1 MNGIPPLSSRD
12 AHASPPQRVLE
23 RLHSSAAGLD
33 ADEAAR
39 RLAAHGYNRLP
50 APKRQGPLLRLLRQF
65 HNVLLYMML
74 FASLVTALLGFWVD
88 SAVILLAVVVNAL
101 IGFVQEGK
109 AANALDAIRD
119 MLSLHAL
126 VLRDGQR
133 QALDAER
140 LVPGDVVLLASGDR
154 VPADLRL
161 FETKNFHVDESALT
175 GESVP
180 VEKGCVAVAIDA
192 LLGDRRCMAYS
203 GTLVTSGQARGV
215 VVATAGDTELGR
227 IGTLLREVRT
237 LATPLLRQIASFSR
251 WLALAILLLAGATF
265 VLGTLW
271 QGQPMVDMFMLVVA
285 LTASAIPEGLPAIMT
300 VILALG
306 VQRMARRNA
315 IVSRLPAVETLG
327 SVTVICSDKTG
338 TLTRNEMTVQ
348 RIVTADQVIEVSGAG
363 YAPLGGFSHNGEGLD
378 PAGRDD
384 LQEIGRAAL
393 LCNEARLHQEGE
405 AWQLEGDPTEGALLS
420 LGLKLGLD
428 PQALAAVPAT
438 IEVDVLNDR
447 TRTIRSSLHEVELT
461 LLLTI
466 GLVVLVM
473 GLFLRQLS
481 ATLIVATVLAVSLSA
496 SFAAMYVLGFT
507 LNNLTLVALIIAVG
521 FIVDDAIVVVE
532 NIHRHLEAGASK
544 VEAALKGAAEIGFTV
559 ISISFSLIAAFIP
572 LLFMGGIVGRLF
584 REFAVSVTVAILI
597 SVLASLTLAP
607 MLASRFMPALR
618 HADAPRKGF
627 AEWLTG
633 GYERGLRWALGHQR
647 LMLVGFAFTVLVA
660 VAGYV
665 GIPKGFFPL
674 QDTAFVFG
682 TSQAAEDI
690 SYDDMVAKHRQ
701 LAEIIASDPA
711 VQSYNHAVGVTGG
724 SQSLANGRFWI
735 VLKDRGERDVSVGEF
750 IDRLRPQLAKVPGI
764 MLYLRAAQDINL
776 SSGPSR
782 TQYQYAL
789 RSSDSTQLALWAQ
802 RLTERLKQVP
812 GLMDVSNDLQVG
824 ASVTAL
830 DIDRVAAARFGLSA
844 EDVSQTLY
852 DAFGQRQVGEYQ
864 TEVNQYK
871 VVLELDARQRGRA
884 ESLDWFYLRS
894 PLSGEMV
901 PLSAIAKVAAP
912 RSGPLQINHNG
923 MFPAVNLSF
932 NLAAGVSLGE
942 AVQAVQRAQEEIGMP
957 STIIGVFQGAAQAFQ
972 SSLASQP
979 LLILAA
985 LIAVYII
992 LGVLYESFVHPLTIL
1007 STLPSAGI
1015 GAVFLLWAW
1024 GQDFSIMALIGIVLL
1039 IGIVKKNGILM
1050 VDFAIVAQ
1058 REQGMSAEQAIYQA
1072 CLTRFRPIMM
1082 TTLAALLGAIP
1093 LMIGFGTG
1101 SELRQP
1107 LGIAVVGGLLVSQV
1121 LTLFSTPVV
1130 YLALERLF
1138 HRRGTTTSD
1147 GGTAGATAT

>member
-1 MNGIPPLSSRD
+1 MTPRAGISGWCIRHPI
-12 AHASPPQRVLE
+12 A
-23 RLHSSAAGLD
+23 
-33 ADEAAR
+33 
-39 RLAAHGYNRLP
+39 
-50 APKRQGPLLRLLRQF
+50 
-65 HNVLLYMML
+65 
-74 FASLVTALLGFWVD
+74 TALLTLASLLLG
-88 SAVILLAVVVNAL
+88 LLAFLRLGVAPLPEADFPTIQINAL
-101 IGFVQEGK
+101 LPGGSPETMASSVATPLEVQFSAIPGITEMTSSSALGTTTLTLQFSLDKSIDVAAQEVQAAINAAAGRLPVDMPNLPTWRKVNPADSPIMILRVNSEMMPLIELSDYAETILARQLSQVNGVGQIFVVGQQRP
-109 AANALDAIRD
+109 AIRI
-119 MLSLHAL
+119 
-126 VLRDGQR
+126 
-133 QALDAER
+133 QAQPEK
-140 LVPGDVVLLASGDR
+140 LAAYQLTL
-154 VPADLRL
+154 ADLRQSL
-161 FETKNFHVDESALT
+161 QSASVNLAKGALY
-175 GESVP
+175 GE
-180 VEKGCVAVAIDA
+180 
-192 LLGDRRCMAYS
+192 
-203 GTLVTSGQARGV
+203 
-215 VVATAGDTELGR
+215 GR
-227 IGTLLREVRT
+227 VST
-237 LATPLLRQIASFSR
+237 LAANDQLFNAS
-251 WLALAILLLAGATF
+251 
-265 VLGTLW
+265 
-271 QGQPMVDMFMLVVA
+271 DYDDLVVA
-285 LTASAIPEGLPAIMT
+285 YRQGAPVFLKDVARIVSAPEDDYVQAWPNGVPGVAL
-300 VILALG
+300 VILRQPGA
-306 VQRMARRNA
+306 N
-315 IVSRLPAVETLG
+315 IV
-327 SVTVICSDKTG
+327 D
-338 TLTRNEMTVQ
+338 
-348 RIVTADQVIEVSGAG
+348 TADAIQ
-363 YAPLGGFSHNGEGLD
+363 
-378 PAGRDD
+378 
-384 LQEIGRAAL
+384 AAL
-393 LCNEARLHQEGE
+393 PRLREM
-405 AWQLEGDPTEGALLS
+405 L
-420 LGLKLGLD
+420 
-428 PQALAAVPAT
+428 PAT

-802 RLTERLKQVP
+802 RLTERLKQVS

-901 PLSAIAKVAAP
+901 
-912 RSGPLQINHNG
+912 
-923 MFPAVNLSF
+923 
-932 NLAAGVSLGE
+932 
-942 AVQAVQRAQEEIGMP
+942 
-957 STIIGVFQGAAQAFQ
+957 
-972 SSLASQP
+972 
-979 LLILAA
+979 
-985 LIAVYII
+985 
-992 LGVLYESFVHPLTIL
+992 
-1007 STLPSAGI
+1007 
-1015 GAVFLLWAW
+1015 
-1024 GQDFSIMALIGIVLL
+1024 
-1039 IGIVKKNGILM
+1039 
-1050 VDFAIVAQ
+1050 
-1058 REQGMSAEQAIYQA
+1058 
-1072 CLTRFRPIMM
+1072 
-1082 TTLAALLGAIP
+1082 
-1093 LMIGFGTG
+1093 
-1101 SELRQP
+1101 
-1107 LGIAVVGGLLVSQV
+1107 
-1121 LTLFSTPVV
+1121 
-1130 YLALERLF
+1130 
-1138 HRRGTTTSD
+1138 
-1147 GGTAGATAT
+1147 

>member
-1 MNGIPPLSSRD
+1 MTPRAGISGWCVRHPI
-12 AHASPPQRVLE
+12 A
-23 RLHSSAAGLD
+23 
-33 ADEAAR
+33 
-39 RLAAHGYNRLP
+39 
-50 APKRQGPLLRLLRQF
+50 
-65 HNVLLYMML
+65 
-74 FASLVTALLGFWVD
+74 TALLTLASLLLG
-88 SAVILLAVVVNAL
+88 LLAFLRLGVAPLPEADFPTIQINAL
-101 IGFVQEGK
+101 LPGGSPETMASSVATPLEVQFSAIPGITEMTSSSALGTSTLTLQFSLDKSIDVAAQEVQAAINAAAGRLPVDMPNLPTWRKVNPADSPIMILRVNSEMMPLIELSDYAETILARQLSQVNGVGQIFVVGQQRP
-109 AANALDAIRD
+109 AIRI
-119 MLSLHAL
+119 
-126 VLRDGQR
+126 
-133 QALDAER
+133 QAQPEK
-140 LVPGDVVLLASGDR
+140 LAAYQLTL
-154 VPADLRL
+154 ADLRQSL
-161 FETKNFHVDESALT
+161 QSASVNLAKGALY
-175 GESVP
+175 GE
-180 VEKGCVAVAIDA
+180 
-192 LLGDRRCMAYS
+192 
-203 GTLVTSGQARGV
+203 
-215 VVATAGDTELGR
+215 GR
-227 IGTLLREVRT
+227 VST
-237 LATPLLRQIASFSR
+237 LAANDQLFNAS
-251 WLALAILLLAGATF
+251 
-265 VLGTLW
+265 
-271 QGQPMVDMFMLVVA
+271 DYDDLVVA
-285 LTASAIPEGLPAIMT
+285 YRQGAPVFLKDVARIVSAPEDDYVQAWPNGVPGVAL
-300 VILALG
+300 VILRQPGA
-306 VQRMARRNA
+306 N
-315 IVSRLPAVETLG
+315 IV
-327 SVTVICSDKTG
+327 D
-338 TLTRNEMTVQ
+338 
-348 RIVTADQVIEVSGAG
+348 TADAIQ
-363 YAPLGGFSHNGEGLD
+363 
-378 PAGRDD
+378 
-384 LQEIGRAAL
+384 AAL
-393 LCNEARLHQEGE
+393 PRLREM
-405 AWQLEGDPTEGALLS
+405 L
-420 LGLKLGLD
+420 
-428 PQALAAVPAT
+428 PAT

-665 GIPKGFFPL
+665 GIPKGFFPCRTPPSSSARARL
-674 QDTAFVFG
+674 PR
-682 TSQAAEDI
+682 I
-690 SYDDMVAKHRQ
+690 SPTTTWSPSTGNWPRSSPATRRCRATTMRW
-701 LAEIIASDPA
+701 ASPA
-711 VQSYNHAVGVTGG
+711 VARAWPTDVSG
-724 SQSLANGRFWI
+724 SSSS
-735 VLKDRGERDVSVGEF
+735 DRGERDVSVGEF

-1024 GQDFSIMALIGIVLL
+1024 GQDS
-1039 IGIVKKNGILM
+1039 
-1050 VDFAIVAQ
+1050 
-1058 REQGMSAEQAIYQA
+1058 RSW
-1072 CLTRFRPIMM
+1072 R
-1082 TTLAALLGAIP
+1082 
-1093 LMIGFGTG
+1093 
-1101 SELRQP
+1101 
-1107 LGIAVVGGLLVSQV
+1107 
-1121 LTLFSTPVV
+1121 
-1130 YLALERLF
+1130 
-1138 HRRGTTTSD
+1138 
-1147 GGTAGATAT
+1147 

>member
-1 MNGIPPLSSRD
+1 VTPRAGISGWCVRHPI
-12 AHASPPQRVLE
+12 A
-23 RLHSSAAGLD
+23 
-33 ADEAAR
+33 
-39 RLAAHGYNRLP
+39 
-50 APKRQGPLLRLLRQF
+50 
-65 HNVLLYMML
+65 
-74 FASLVTALLGFWVD
+74 TALLTLASLLLG
-88 SAVILLAVVVNAL
+88 LLAFLRLGVAPLPEADFPTIQINAL
-101 IGFVQEGK
+101 LPGGSPETMASSVATPLEVQFSAIPGITEMTSSSALGTTTLTLQFSLDKSIDVAAQEVQAAINAAAGRLPVDMPNLPTWRKVNPADSPIMILRVNSEMMPLIELSDYAETILARQLSQVNGVGQIFVVGQQRP
-109 AANALDAIRD
+109 AIRI
-119 MLSLHAL
+119 
-126 VLRDGQR
+126 
-133 QALDAER
+133 QAQPEK
-140 LVPGDVVLLASGDR
+140 LAAYQLTL
-154 VPADLRL
+154 ADLRQSL
-161 FETKNFHVDESALT
+161 QSASVNLAKGALY
-175 GESVP
+175 GE
-180 VEKGCVAVAIDA
+180 
-192 LLGDRRCMAYS
+192 
-203 GTLVTSGQARGV
+203 
-215 VVATAGDTELGR
+215 GR
-227 IGTLLREVRT
+227 VST
-237 LATPLLRQIASFSR
+237 LAANDQLFNAS
-251 WLALAILLLAGATF
+251 
-265 VLGTLW
+265 
-271 QGQPMVDMFMLVVA
+271 DYDDLVVA
-285 LTASAIPEGLPAIMT
+285 YRQGAPVFLKDVARIVSAPEDDYVQAWPNGVPGVAL
-300 VILALG
+300 VILRQPGA
-306 VQRMARRNA
+306 N
-315 IVSRLPAVETLG
+315 IV
-327 SVTVICSDKTG
+327 D
-338 TLTRNEMTVQ
+338 
-348 RIVTADQVIEVSGAG
+348 TADAIQ
-363 YAPLGGFSHNGEGLD
+363 
-378 PAGRDD
+378 
-384 LQEIGRAAL
+384 AAL
-393 LCNEARLHQEGE
+393 PRLREM
-405 AWQLEGDPTEGALLS
+405 L
-420 LGLKLGLD
+420 
-428 PQALAAVPAT
+428 PAT

-597 SVLASLTLAP
+597 SVVASLTLAP

-618 HADAPRKGF
+618 HAEAPRKGF

-884 ESLDWFYLRS
+884 RRAPGRCRSTTTAWRGAGLPELAGLATAADPRRADRGVHHPRRALREFRTSADDPLDPALGGDRRGVPALGLGPGLLDHGADRHRAADRHRQEERHPHGRLRHRR
-894 PLSGEMV
+894 PARAGHERGAGDLPGL
-901 PLSAIAKVAAP
+901 PDPFPADHDDHPGRAAGRDTPDDRLRHRFRAAP
-912 RSGPLQINHNG
+912 ASGHRG
-923 MFPAVNLSF
+923 GRR
-932 NLAAGVSLGE
+932 AAGEPG
-942 AVQAVQRAQEEIGMP
+942 ADPVQHAGGIPGP
-957 STIIGVFQGAAQAFQ
+957 GAAVPPARDDDLGRRNRWGDGDMRRNGRGFPGRRRVARMQA
-972 SSLASQP
+972 
-979 LLILAA
+979 
-985 LIAVYII
+985 
-992 LGVLYESFVHPLTIL
+992 
-1007 STLPSAGI
+1007 
-1015 GAVFLLWAW
+1015 
-1024 GQDFSIMALIGIVLL
+1024 
-1039 IGIVKKNGILM
+1039 
-1050 VDFAIVAQ
+1050 
-1058 REQGMSAEQAIYQA
+1058 GM
-1072 CLTRFRPIMM
+1072 RP
-1082 TTLAALLGAIP
+1082 ARDAKANR
-1093 LMIGFGTG
+1093 G
-1101 SELRQP
+1101 SGDRC
-1107 LGIAVVGGLLVSQV
+1107 G
-1121 LTLFSTPVV
+1121 
-1130 YLALERLF
+1130 Y
-1138 HRRGTTTSD
+1138 
-1147 GGTAGATAT
+1147 

>member
-1 MNGIPPLSSRD
+1 MTPRAGISGWCVRHPI
-12 AHASPPQRVLE
+12 A
-23 RLHSSAAGLD
+23 
-33 ADEAAR
+33 
-39 RLAAHGYNRLP
+39 
-50 APKRQGPLLRLLRQF
+50 
-65 HNVLLYMML
+65 
-74 FASLVTALLGFWVD
+74 TALLTLASLLLG
-88 SAVILLAVVVNAL
+88 LLAFLRLGVAPLPEADFPTIQINAL
-101 IGFVQEGK
+101 LPGGSPETMASSVATPLEVQFSAIPGITEMTSSSALGTTTLTLQFSLDKSIDVAAQEVQAAINAAAGRLPVDMPNLPTWRKVNPADSPIMILRVNSEMMPLIELSDYAETILARQLSQVNGVGQIFVVGQQRP
-109 AANALDAIRD
+109 AIRI
-119 MLSLHAL
+119 
-126 VLRDGQR
+126 
-133 QALDAER
+133 QAQPEK
-140 LVPGDVVLLASGDR
+140 LAAYQLTL
-154 VPADLRL
+154 ADLRQSL
-161 FETKNFHVDESALT
+161 QSASVNLAKGALY
-175 GESVP
+175 GE
-180 VEKGCVAVAIDA
+180 
-192 LLGDRRCMAYS
+192 
-203 GTLVTSGQARGV
+203 
-215 VVATAGDTELGR
+215 GR
-227 IGTLLREVRT
+227 VST
-237 LATPLLRQIASFSR
+237 LAANDQLFNAS
-251 WLALAILLLAGATF
+251 
-265 VLGTLW
+265 
-271 QGQPMVDMFMLVVA
+271 DYDDLVVA
-285 LTASAIPEGLPAIMT
+285 YR
-300 VILALG
+300 
-306 VQRMARRNA
+306 Q
-315 IVSRLPAVETLG
+315 
-327 SVTVICSDKTG
+327 
-338 TLTRNEMTVQ
+338 
-348 RIVTADQVIEVSGAG
+348 GA
-363 YAPLGGFSHNGEGLD
+363 PVF
-378 PAGRDD
+378 
-384 LQEIGRAAL
+384 
-393 LCNEARLHQEGE
+393 
-405 AWQLEGDPTEGALLS
+405 
-420 LGLKLGLD
+420 LK
-428 PQALAAVPAT
+428 
-438 IEVDVLNDR
+438 DV
-447 TRTIRSSLHEVELT
+447 HEVELT

-597 SVLASLTLAP
+597 SVVASLTLAP

-618 HADAPRKGF
+618 HAEAPRKGF

-1138 HRRGTTTSD
+1138 HRRGATTSD

>member
-1 MNGIPPLSSRD
+1 
-12 AHASPPQRVLE
+12 
-23 RLHSSAAGLD
+23 
-33 ADEAAR
+33 
-39 RLAAHGYNRLP
+39 
-50 APKRQGPLLRLLRQF
+50 
-65 HNVLLYMML
+65 
-74 FASLVTALLGFWVD
+74 
-88 SAVILLAVVVNAL
+88 
-101 IGFVQEGK
+101 
-109 AANALDAIRD
+109 
-119 MLSLHAL
+119 
-126 VLRDGQR
+126 
-133 QALDAER
+133 
-140 LVPGDVVLLASGDR
+140 
-154 VPADLRL
+154 
-161 FETKNFHVDESALT
+161 
-175 GESVP
+175 
-180 VEKGCVAVAIDA
+180 
-192 LLGDRRCMAYS
+192 
-203 GTLVTSGQARGV
+203 
-215 VVATAGDTELGR
+215 
-227 IGTLLREVRT
+227 
-237 LATPLLRQIASFSR
+237 
-251 WLALAILLLAGATF
+251 
-265 VLGTLW
+265 
-271 QGQPMVDMFMLVVA
+271 
-285 LTASAIPEGLPAIMT
+285 
-300 VILALG
+300 
-306 VQRMARRNA
+306 
-315 IVSRLPAVETLG
+315 
-327 SVTVICSDKTG
+327 
-338 TLTRNEMTVQ
+338 
-348 RIVTADQVIEVSGAG
+348 
-363 YAPLGGFSHNGEGLD
+363 
-378 PAGRDD
+378 
-384 LQEIGRAAL
+384 
-393 LCNEARLHQEGE
+393 
-405 AWQLEGDPTEGALLS
+405 
-420 LGLKLGLD
+420 
-428 PQALAAVPAT
+428 
-438 IEVDVLNDR
+438 
-447 TRTIRSSLHEVELT
+447 
-461 LLLTI
+461 
-466 GLVVLVM
+466 
-473 GLFLRQLS
+473 
-481 ATLIVATVLAVSLSA
+481 
-496 SFAAMYVLGFT
+496 
-507 LNNLTLVALIIAVG
+507 
-521 FIVDDAIVVVE
+521 
-532 NIHRHLEAGASK
+532 
-544 VEAALKGAAEIGFTV
+544 
-559 ISISFSLIAAFIP
+559 
-572 LLFMGGIVGRLF
+572 
-584 REFAVSVTVAILI
+584 
-597 SVLASLTLAP
+597 
-607 MLASRFMPALR
+607 
-618 HADAPRKGF
+618 
-627 AEWLTG
+627 
-633 GYERGLRWALGHQR
+633 
-647 LMLVGFAFTVLVA
+647 MLVGFAFTVLVA

-735 VLKDRGERDVSVGEF
+735 VLRDRGERDVSVGEF

-1093 LMIGFGTG
+1093 
-1101 SELRQP
+1101 
-1107 LGIAVVGGLLVSQV
+1107 
-1121 LTLFSTPVV
+1121 
-1130 YLALERLF
+1130 
-1138 HRRGTTTSD
+1138 
-1147 GGTAGATAT
+1147 

>member
-1 MNGIPPLSSRD
+1 MTPRAGISGWCVRHPIATVLLTLASLLLGLLAFLRLGVAPLPEADFPTIQINALLPGGSPETMASSV
-12 AHASPPQRVLE
+12 ATPLE
-23 RLHSSAAGLD
+23 VQFSAIPGITEMTSSSALGTTTLTLQFNLDKSIDVAAQEVQAAINAAAGRLPVD
-33 ADEAAR
+33 MPNLPTWRKVNPADSPIMILRVNSNMMPLIELSDYAETILAR
-39 RLAAHGYNRLP
+39 QLSQVNGVGQIFVVGQQRPAIRIQAQPEKLAAYQLT
-50 APKRQGPLLRLLRQF
+50 L
-65 HNVLLYMML
+65 
-74 FASLVTALLGFWVD
+74 
-88 SAVILLAVVVNAL
+88 
-101 IGFVQEGK
+101 
-109 AANALDAIRD
+109 
-119 MLSLHAL
+119 
-126 VLRDGQR
+126 
-133 QALDAER
+133 
-140 LVPGDVVLLASGDR
+140 
-154 VPADLRL
+154 ADLRQSL
-161 FETKNFHVDESALT
+161 QSASVNLAKGALY
-175 GESVP
+175 GE
-180 VEKGCVAVAIDA
+180 
-192 LLGDRRCMAYS
+192 
-203 GTLVTSGQARGV
+203 
-215 VVATAGDTELGR
+215 GR
-227 IGTLLREVRT
+227 VST
-237 LATPLLRQIASFSR
+237 LAANDQLFNAS
-251 WLALAILLLAGATF
+251 
-265 VLGTLW
+265 
-271 QGQPMVDMFMLVVA
+271 DYDDLVVA
-285 LTASAIPEGLPAIMT
+285 YRQGAPVFLKDVARIVSAPEDDYVQAWPNGEPGVAL
-300 VILALG
+300 VILRQPGA
-306 VQRMARRNA
+306 N
-315 IVSRLPAVETLG
+315 IV
-327 SVTVICSDKTG
+327 D
-338 TLTRNEMTVQ
+338 
-348 RIVTADQVIEVSGAG
+348 TADAIQ
-363 YAPLGGFSHNGEGLD
+363 
-378 PAGRDD
+378 
-384 LQEIGRAAL
+384 AAL
-393 LCNEARLHQEGE
+393 PRLREM
-405 AWQLEGDPTEGALLS
+405 L
-420 LGLKLGLD
+420 
-428 PQALAAVPAT
+428 PAT

-597 SVLASLTLAP
+597 SVVASLTLAP

-618 HADAPRKGF
+618 HAEAPRKGF
-627 AEWLTG
+627 AEWLTA
-633 GYERGLRWALGHQR
+633 GYDRGLRWALGHQR

-682 TSQAAEDI
+682 TTQAAEDI
-690 SYDDMVAKHRQ
+690 SYDDMIAKHRQ
-701 LAEIIASDPA
+701 LAGIIARDPA

-789 RSSDSTQLALWAQ
+789 RSDSTQLALWAQ

-901 PLSAIAKVAAP
+901 PLSAIATVAPP

-1050 VDFAIVAQ
+1050 VDFAIATQ
-1058 REQGMSAEQAIYQA
+1058 REQGLSAERAIYQA

-1082 TTLAALLGAIP
+1082 TTLAALLGAVP

-1130 YLALERLF
+1130 YLALDRLF
-1138 HRRGTTTSD
+1138 HRREAMSAGES
-1147 GGTAGATAT
+1147 GQTAAT

>member
-1 MNGIPPLSSRD
+1 MPGVALVI
-12 AHASPPQRVLE
+12 
-23 RLHSSAAGLD
+23 
-33 ADEAAR
+33 
-39 RLAAHGYNRLP
+39 
-50 APKRQGPLLRLLRQF
+50 LRQPGA
-65 HNVLLYMML
+65 NIVD
-74 FASLVTALLGFWVD
+74 TA
-88 SAVILLAVVVNAL
+88 
-101 IGFVQEGK
+101 
-109 AANALDAIRD
+109 DAIQA
-119 MLSLHAL
+119 AL
-126 VLRDGQR
+126 PR
-133 QALDAER
+133 
-140 LVPGDVVLLASGDR
+140 
-154 VPADLRL
+154 
-161 FETKNFHVDESALT
+161 
-175 GESVP
+175 
-180 VEKGCVAVAIDA
+180 
-192 LLGDRRCMAYS
+192 
-203 GTLVTSGQARGV
+203 
-215 VVATAGDTELGR
+215 
-227 IGTLLREVRT
+227 LRE
-237 LATPLLRQIASFSR
+237 
-251 WLALAILLLAGATF
+251 
-265 VLGTLW
+265 
-271 QGQPMVDMFMLVVA
+271 ML
-285 LTASAIPEGLPAIMT
+285 
-300 VILALG
+300 
-306 VQRMARRNA
+306 
-315 IVSRLPAVETLG
+315 
-327 SVTVICSDKTG
+327 
-338 TLTRNEMTVQ
+338 
-348 RIVTADQVIEVSGAG
+348 
-363 YAPLGGFSHNGEGLD
+363 
-378 PAGRDD
+378 
-384 LQEIGRAAL
+384 
-393 LCNEARLHQEGE
+393 
-405 AWQLEGDPTEGALLS
+405 
-420 LGLKLGLD
+420 
-428 PQALAAVPAT
+428 PAT

-597 SVLASLTLAP
+597 SVVASLTLAP

-618 HADAPRKGF
+618 HAEAPRKGF

-665 GIPKGFFPL
+665 GIPKGFFPCRTPPSSSARARL
-674 QDTAFVFG
+674 PR
-682 TSQAAEDI
+682 I
-690 SYDDMVAKHRQ
+690 SPTTTWSPSTGNWPRSSPATRRCRATTMRW
-701 LAEIIASDPA
+701 ASPA
-711 VQSYNHAVGVTGG
+711 VARAWPTGVSG
-724 SQSLANGRFWI
+724 S
-735 VLKDRGERDVSVGEF
+735 
-750 IDRLRPQLAKVPGI
+750 
-764 MLYLRAAQDINL
+764 
-776 SSGPSR
+776 SSGPWRARCLGRRVHRPAAPATGQGAGNHALPACGAGHQPQFR
-782 TQYQYAL
+782 TLADPVPVRPAQQ
-789 RSSDSTQLALWAQ
+789 RQHQLALWAQ

-1058 REQGMSAEQAIYQA
+1058 REQA
-1072 CLTRFRPIMM
+1072 
-1082 TTLAALLGAIP
+1082 
-1093 LMIGFGTG
+1093 
-1101 SELRQP
+1101 
-1107 LGIAVVGGLLVSQV
+1107 
-1121 LTLFSTPVV
+1121 
-1130 YLALERLF
+1130 
-1138 HRRGTTTSD
+1138 
-1147 GGTAGATAT
+1147 

>member
-1 MNGIPPLSSRD
+1 MTPRAGISGWCVRHPI
-12 AHASPPQRVLE
+12 A
-23 RLHSSAAGLD
+23 
-33 ADEAAR
+33 
-39 RLAAHGYNRLP
+39 
-50 APKRQGPLLRLLRQF
+50 
-65 HNVLLYMML
+65 
-74 FASLVTALLGFWVD
+74 TALLTLASLLLG
-88 SAVILLAVVVNAL
+88 LLAFLRLGVAPLPEADFPTIQINAL
-101 IGFVQEGK
+101 LPGGSPETMASSVATPLEVQFSAIPGITEMTSSSALGTTTLTLQFSLDKSIDVAAQEVQAAINAAAGRLPVDMPNLPTWRKVNPADSPIMILRVNSEMMPLIELSDYAETILARQLSQVNGVGQIFVVGQQRP
-109 AANALDAIRD
+109 AIRI
-119 MLSLHAL
+119 
-126 VLRDGQR
+126 
-133 QALDAER
+133 QAQPEK
-140 LVPGDVVLLASGDR
+140 LAAYQLTL
-154 VPADLRL
+154 ADLRQSL
-161 FETKNFHVDESALT
+161 QSASVNLAKGALY
-175 GESVP
+175 GE
-180 VEKGCVAVAIDA
+180 
-192 LLGDRRCMAYS
+192 
-203 GTLVTSGQARGV
+203 
-215 VVATAGDTELGR
+215 GR
-227 IGTLLREVRT
+227 VST
-237 LATPLLRQIASFSR
+237 LAANDQLFNAS
-251 WLALAILLLAGATF
+251 
-265 VLGTLW
+265 
-271 QGQPMVDMFMLVVA
+271 DYDDLVVA
-285 LTASAIPEGLPAIMT
+285 YRQGAPVFLKDVARIVSAPEDDYVQAWPNGVPGVAL
-300 VILALG
+300 VILRQPGA
-306 VQRMARRNA
+306 N
-315 IVSRLPAVETLG
+315 IV
-327 SVTVICSDKTG
+327 D
-338 TLTRNEMTVQ
+338 
-348 RIVTADQVIEVSGAG
+348 TADAIQ
-363 YAPLGGFSHNGEGLD
+363 
-378 PAGRDD
+378 
-384 LQEIGRAAL
+384 AAL
-393 LCNEARLHQEGE
+393 PRLREM
-405 AWQLEGDPTEGALLS
+405 L
-420 LGLKLGLD
+420 
-428 PQALAAVPAT
+428 PAT

-597 SVLASLTLAP
+597 SVVASLTLAP

-618 HADAPRKGF
+618 HAEAPRKGF

-1039 IGIVKKNGILM
+1039 IGIVKKNGIMM
-1050 VDFAIVAQ
+1050 VDFAIEA
-1058 REQGMSAEQAIYQA
+1058 RRAGANAHEAIRRA
-1072 CLTRFRPIMM
+1072 CLLRFRPIMM
-1082 TTLAALLGAIP
+1082 TTAAAMLGALP
-1093 LMIGFGTG
+1093 LALGTGIG
-1101 SELRQP
+1101 SELRRP
-1107 LGIAVVGGLLVSQV
+1107 LGIAIVGGLLLSQLV
-1121 LTLFSTPVV
+1121 TLYTTPVI
-1130 YLALERLF
+1130 YLYMERFSEWLARRREQRALRNGSLQEPQ
-1138 HRRGTTTSD
+1138 
-1147 GGTAGATAT
+1147 A

>member
-1 MNGIPPLSSRD
+1 MTPRAGISGWCVRHPI
-12 AHASPPQRVLE
+12 A
-23 RLHSSAAGLD
+23 
-33 ADEAAR
+33 
-39 RLAAHGYNRLP
+39 
-50 APKRQGPLLRLLRQF
+50 
-65 HNVLLYMML
+65 
-74 FASLVTALLGFWVD
+74 TALLTLASLLLG
-88 SAVILLAVVVNAL
+88 LLAFLRLGVAPLPEADFPTIQINAL
-101 IGFVQEGK
+101 LPGGSPETMASSVATPLEVQFSAIPGITEMTSSSALGTTTLTLQFSLDKSIDVAAQEVQAAINAAAGRLPVDMPNLPTWRKVNPADSPIMILRVNSEMMPLIELSDYAETILARQLSQVNGVGQIFVVGQQRP
-109 AANALDAIRD
+109 AIRI
-119 MLSLHAL
+119 
-126 VLRDGQR
+126 
-133 QALDAER
+133 QAQPEK
-140 LVPGDVVLLASGDR
+140 LAAYQLTL
-154 VPADLRL
+154 ADLRQSL
-161 FETKNFHVDESALT
+161 QSASVNLAKGALY
-175 GESVP
+175 GE
-180 VEKGCVAVAIDA
+180 
-192 LLGDRRCMAYS
+192 
-203 GTLVTSGQARGV
+203 
-215 VVATAGDTELGR
+215 GR
-227 IGTLLREVRT
+227 VST
-237 LATPLLRQIASFSR
+237 LAANDQLFNAS
-251 WLALAILLLAGATF
+251 
-265 VLGTLW
+265 
-271 QGQPMVDMFMLVVA
+271 DYDDLVVA
-285 LTASAIPEGLPAIMT
+285 YRQGAPVFLKD
-300 VILALG
+300 V
-306 VQRMARRNA
+306 AR
-315 IVSRLPAVETLG
+315 IVSAPEDDYVQAWPNGVPGVAL
-327 SVTVICSDKTG
+327 VI
-338 TLTRNEMTVQ
+338 
-348 RIVTADQVIEVSGAG
+348 
-363 YAPLGGFSHNGEGLD
+363 
-378 PAGRDD
+378 
-384 LQEIGRAAL
+384 
-393 LCNEARLHQEGE
+393 
-405 AWQLEGDPTEGALLS
+405 
-420 LGLKLGLD
+420 
-428 PQALAAVPAT
+428 
-438 IEVDVLNDR
+438 
-447 TRTIRSSLHEVELT
+447 
-461 LLLTI
+461 
-466 GLVVLVM
+466 
-473 GLFLRQLS
+473 LRQLS

-597 SVLASLTLAP
+597 SVVASLTLAP

-618 HADAPRKGF
+618 HAEAPRKGF

-1138 HRRGTTTSD
+1138 HRRGATTSD

>member
-1 MNGIPPLSSRD
+1 MTPRAGISGWCVRHPI
-12 AHASPPQRVLE
+12 A
-23 RLHSSAAGLD
+23 
-33 ADEAAR
+33 
-39 RLAAHGYNRLP
+39 
-50 APKRQGPLLRLLRQF
+50 
-65 HNVLLYMML
+65 
-74 FASLVTALLGFWVD
+74 TALLTLASLLLG
-88 SAVILLAVVVNAL
+88 LLAFLRLGVAPLPEADFPTIQINAL
-101 IGFVQEGK
+101 LPGGSPETMASSVATPLEVQFSAIPGITEMTSSSALGTSTLTLQFSLDKSIDVAAQEVQAAINAAAGRLPVDMPNLPTWRKVNPADSPIMILRVNSEMMPLIELSDYAETILARQLSQVNGVGQIFVVGQQRP
-109 AANALDAIRD
+109 AIRI
-119 MLSLHAL
+119 
-126 VLRDGQR
+126 
-133 QALDAER
+133 QAQPEK
-140 LVPGDVVLLASGDR
+140 LAAYQLTL
-154 VPADLRL
+154 ADLRQSL
-161 FETKNFHVDESALT
+161 QSASVNLAKGALY
-175 GESVP
+175 GE
-180 VEKGCVAVAIDA
+180 
-192 LLGDRRCMAYS
+192 
-203 GTLVTSGQARGV
+203 
-215 VVATAGDTELGR
+215 GR
-227 IGTLLREVRT
+227 VST
-237 LATPLLRQIASFSR
+237 LAANDQLFNAS
-251 WLALAILLLAGATF
+251 
-265 VLGTLW
+265 
-271 QGQPMVDMFMLVVA
+271 DYDDLVVA
-285 LTASAIPEGLPAIMT
+285 YRQGAPVFLKDVARIVSAPEDDYVQAWPNGVPGVAL
-300 VILALG
+300 VILRQPGA
-306 VQRMARRNA
+306 N
-315 IVSRLPAVETLG
+315 IV
-327 SVTVICSDKTG
+327 D
-338 TLTRNEMTVQ
+338 
-348 RIVTADQVIEVSGAG
+348 TADAIQ
-363 YAPLGGFSHNGEGLD
+363 
-378 PAGRDD
+378 
-384 LQEIGRAAL
+384 AAL
-393 LCNEARLHQEGE
+393 PRLREM
-405 AWQLEGDPTEGALLS
+405 L
-420 LGLKLGLD
+420 
-428 PQALAAVPAT
+428 PAT

-572 LLFMGGIVGRLF
+572 
-584 REFAVSVTVAILI
+584 
-597 SVLASLTLAP
+597 
-607 MLASRFMPALR
+607 
-618 HADAPRKGF
+618 
-627 AEWLTG
+627 
-633 GYERGLRWALGHQR
+633 
-647 LMLVGFAFTVLVA
+647 GFAFTVLVA

-901 PLSAIAKVAAP
+901 PLFAIAKVAAP

-1138 HRRGTTTSD
+1138 HRRGATTSD

>member
-1 MNGIPPLSSRD
+1 MTPRAGISGWCVRHPI
-12 AHASPPQRVLE
+12 A
-23 RLHSSAAGLD
+23 
-33 ADEAAR
+33 
-39 RLAAHGYNRLP
+39 
-50 APKRQGPLLRLLRQF
+50 
-65 HNVLLYMML
+65 
-74 FASLVTALLGFWVD
+74 TALLTLASLLLG
-88 SAVILLAVVVNAL
+88 LLAFLRLGVAPLPEADFPTIQINAL
-101 IGFVQEGK
+101 LPGGSPETMASSVATPLEVQFSAIPGITEMTSSSALGTTTLTLQFSLDKSIDVAAQEVQAAINAAAGRLPVDMPNLPTWRKVNPADSPIMILRVNSEMMPLIELSDYAETILARQLSQVNGVGQIFVVGQQRP
-109 AANALDAIRD
+109 AIRI
-119 MLSLHAL
+119 
-126 VLRDGQR
+126 
-133 QALDAER
+133 QAQPEK
-140 LVPGDVVLLASGDR
+140 LAAYQLTL
-154 VPADLRL
+154 ADLRQSL
-161 FETKNFHVDESALT
+161 QSASVNLAKGALY
-175 GESVP
+175 GE
-180 VEKGCVAVAIDA
+180 
-192 LLGDRRCMAYS
+192 
-203 GTLVTSGQARGV
+203 
-215 VVATAGDTELGR
+215 GR
-227 IGTLLREVRT
+227 VST
-237 LATPLLRQIASFSR
+237 LAANDQLFNAS
-251 WLALAILLLAGATF
+251 
-265 VLGTLW
+265 
-271 QGQPMVDMFMLVVA
+271 DYDDLVVA
-285 LTASAIPEGLPAIMT
+285 YRQGAPVFLKDVARIVSAPEDDYVQAWPNGVPGVAL
-300 VILALG
+300 VILRQPGA
-306 VQRMARRNA
+306 N
-315 IVSRLPAVETLG
+315 IV
-327 SVTVICSDKTG
+327 D
-338 TLTRNEMTVQ
+338 
-348 RIVTADQVIEVSGAG
+348 TADAIQ
-363 YAPLGGFSHNGEGLD
+363 
-378 PAGRDD
+378 
-384 LQEIGRAAL
+384 AAL
-393 LCNEARLHQEGE
+393 PRLREM
-405 AWQLEGDPTEGALLS
+405 L
-420 LGLKLGLD
+420 
-428 PQALAAVPAT
+428 PAT

-1024 GQDFSIMALIGIVLL
+1024 DQDFSIMALIGIVLL

>member
-271 QGQPMVDMFMLVVA
+271 QGQPMVDMFMLV
-285 LTASAIPEGLPAIMT
+285 
-300 VILALG
+300 
-306 VQRMARRNA
+306 
-315 IVSRLPAVETLG
+315 
-327 SVTVICSDKTG
+327 
-338 TLTRNEMTVQ
+338 
-348 RIVTADQVIEVSGAG
+348 
-363 YAPLGGFSHNGEGLD
+363 
-378 PAGRDD
+378 
-384 LQEIGRAAL
+384 
-393 LCNEARLHQEGE
+393 
-405 AWQLEGDPTEGALLS
+405 
-420 LGLKLGLD
+420 
-428 PQALAAVPAT
+428 
-438 IEVDVLNDR
+438 
-447 TRTIRSSLHEVELT
+447 
-461 LLLTI
+461 
-466 GLVVLVM
+466 
-473 GLFLRQLS
+473 
-481 ATLIVATVLAVSLSA
+481 
-496 SFAAMYVLGFT
+496 
-507 LNNLTLVALIIAVG
+507 
-521 FIVDDAIVVVE
+521 
-532 NIHRHLEAGASK
+532 
-544 VEAALKGAAEIGFTV
+544 
-559 ISISFSLIAAFIP
+559 
-572 LLFMGGIVGRLF
+572 
-584 REFAVSVTVAILI
+584 
-597 SVLASLTLAP
+597 
-607 MLASRFMPALR
+607 
-618 HADAPRKGF
+618 
-627 AEWLTG
+627 
-633 GYERGLRWALGHQR
+633 
-647 LMLVGFAFTVLVA
+647 VA

-1138 HRRGTTTSD
+1138 HRRGATTSD